1 MKTRLRQSSFAIPC
15 LLPALFL
22 VGCSASRLQTSHPQE
37 PVQTL
42 SRETMNTLAD
52 STVVDTVQDLP
63 HHQVYPLLSQAFQD
77 LQAKRR
83 EDALR
88 SLEGASIV
96 LSRLVTTHR
105 DSLLPKQLA
114 GLVRV
119 NLELYRGLLPTTA
132 PVNPR
137 SALALLLHALPEDVV
152 FHIRDHPHYRELYIR
167 TLAGSADV
175 PVDYT
180 PEVIASIRYFQTRG
194 QKIFRRWLYRSG
206 AYMPMIR
213 EALREAGLP
222 QDLAYKAMIESGFNP
237 RAYSRVGAAGIWQ
250 FARYTAPLYGLKR
263 NTWVDERRDP
273 QKATRAAVR
282 HIQHLYD
289 LFSDWRLVI
298 AAYNC
303 GQGRLDRAIRKAG
316 TRDFWKLK
324 NLPRETRNHL
334 PRFMAALLIS
344 KDPEWFGFSDIV
356 YQPPLAYDTVQVSE
370 WVDLRLAA
378 ECAGTSYE
386 SMRALNPELRMGYT
400 PAPPV
405 RKAYPLRIPVGSAD
419 LFWANYVRIPDSR
432 KVQMVDYLVRYGDTV
447 SGIAKRMRTSTQAI
461 LDANGIRNPRR
472 LRAGKRLS
480 IPIPPQR
487 YARAR
492 KLEKSKIET
501 PPDLS
506 QRVRVTYSVRR
517 GDTLW
522 NIARQEGVKPEQ
534 IRAWN
539 GLLASQNIFPG
550 NRLVIWKPVES
561 PVQDARKEQAAIH
574 GFYTIKPGDT
584 LWNIARAFHTSVSDL
599 KKWNGIRH
607 ASRIRAGA
615 KLLVQP
621 ADGARID

>member
-1 MKTRLRQSSFAIPC
+1 MKTLSRQSFFAIPC
-15 LLPALFL
+15 LLLALFL
-22 VGCSASRLQTSHPQE
+22 VGCAASRLQTSHPQG
-37 PVQTL
+37 PAQTP

-52 STVVDTVQDLP
+52 STVGTVQDLP
-63 HHQVYPLLSQAFQD
+63 HHQVYRLLSQAFQD
-77 LQAKRR
+77 LQAKRQ

-96 LSRLVTTHR
+96 LSKLVTTHT
-105 DSLLPKQLA
+105 DSLLPKHLA

-119 NLELYRGLLPTTA
+119 NLELYRALLPPTA
-132 PVNPR
+132 PINPK
-137 SALALLLHALPEDVV
+137 SALALLLHALPEDIAS
-152 FHIRDHPHYRELYIR
+152 HIRDHPHYRELYIR

-180 PEVIASIRYFQTRG
+180 PEVIASIRYFQTDRREM
-194 QKIFRRWLYRSG
+194 FRRWLYRSG
-206 AYMPMIR
+206 TYMPMIR
-213 EALREAGLP
+213 EAFGEAGLP

-250 FARYTAPLYGLKR
+250 FVRYTAPLYGLKR

-273 QKATRAAVR
+273 QKATHAAAR

-289 LFSDWRLVI
+289 LFGDWRLVI

-303 GQGRLDRAIRKAG
+303 GQGRLNRAIRKAG

-344 KDPEWFGFSDIV
+344 KDPEWFGFSDVV

-386 SMRALNPELRMGYT
+386 SMRALNPELRRGYT

-405 RKAYPLRIPVGSAD
+405 RKVYPLRIPAGSAD
-419 LFWANYVRIPDSR
+419 LFRANYARIPDSR

-447 SGIAKRMRTSTQAI
+447 SDIAKRMRISAQAI

-472 LRAGKRLS
+472 LRAGKRLR
-480 IPIPPQR
+480 IPIPPQF

-492 KLEKSKIET
+492 KPKIET

-506 QRVRVTYSVRR
+506 RHVRVAYSVRR

-522 NIARQEGVKPEQ
+522 DIARQEGVKPEQ

-539 GLLASQNIFPG
+539 GLLASQHIFPG
-550 NRLVIWKPVES
+550 NRLVIWKPVEH
-561 PVQDARKEQAAIH
+561 PVQDAQKEQAAIH

-621 ADGARID
+621 ADGAHID